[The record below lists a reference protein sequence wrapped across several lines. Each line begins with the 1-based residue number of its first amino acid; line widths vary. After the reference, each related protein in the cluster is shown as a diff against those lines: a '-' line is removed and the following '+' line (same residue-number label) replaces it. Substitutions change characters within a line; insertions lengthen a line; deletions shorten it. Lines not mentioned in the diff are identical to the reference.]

1 MWIFRFALSEKSS
14 PIYTKKRIHK
24 KILAEKSQQ
33 NKRSFQANI
42 KGMVVTQNK
51 ATADQFSYFYENLI
65 KKRTRW
71 LYVQYEL
78 DKIPGSFGR
87 HGSSASE
94 QNYSSIMK
102 RLGKGYCAH
111 PTREQRD
118 LMERTLLHQS
128 NLNDRLLKGTRELNS
143 HHSNAT
149 NQMLLDASARI
160 ETLNIKEFNLFEV
173 EHQQKSVYFLR
184 EEWGSS

>member
-1 MWIFRFALSEKSS
+1 M
-14 PIYTKKRIHK
+14 
-24 KILAEKSQQ
+24 
-33 NKRSFQANI
+33 
-42 KGMVVTQNK
+42 
-51 ATADQFSYFYENLI
+51 
-65 KKRTRW
+65 
-71 LYVQYEL
+71 QYEL

-94 QNYSSIMK
+94 KNHSSIMK

>member
-1 MWIFRFALSEKSS
+1 MITQDFGLVNAKFIPDQWHLLKAVKDYLRPHLYDKVAPFL
-14 PIYTKKRIHK
+14 
-24 KILAEKSQQ
+24 
-33 NKRSFQANI
+33 
-42 KGMVVTQNK
+42 KGMVDAKTESEFKCSADTFMVTLTQNK
-51 ATADQFSYFYENLI
+51 ATADQLSYADENLI

-94 QNYSSIMK
+94 QNHSSIMK

-118 LMERTLLHQS
+118 LMDRT
-128 NLNDRLLKGTRELNS
+128 
-143 HHSNAT
+143 
-149 NQMLLDASARI
+149 SARI
-160 ETLNIKEFNLFEV
+160 EGKTLNIKRFNIFEV
-173 EHQQKSVYFLR
+173 EQQKYVYFLR
-184 EEWGSS
+184 EEWGSNGGFKV